1 MNFAQMLL
9 SLFVFI
15 RFPRQ
20 VSGLE
25 EYIISNKPLN
35 TSDVEKLTREYEVSL
50 VNKRGYLWSILLKKL
65 LHWWMRHAS
74 LNSMHISLNSKVVK
88 IEIPYTR

>member
-9 SLFVFI
+9 ALFGFI

-25 EYIISNKPLN
+25 EYIISRRPLN
-35 TSDVEKLTREYEVSL
+35 SCDVEKFTREYEVSL
-50 VNKRGYLWSILLKKL
+50 VNKRGYL
-65 LHWWMRHAS
+65 
-74 LNSMHISLNSKVVK
+74 
-88 IEIPYTR
+88 

>member
-9 SLFVFI
+9 SLFGFI
-15 RFPRQ
+15 KFPRQ

-50 VNKRGYLWSILLKKL
+50 VNKRGYL
-65 LHWWMRHAS
+65 
-74 LNSMHISLNSKVVK
+74 
-88 IEIPYTR
+88 